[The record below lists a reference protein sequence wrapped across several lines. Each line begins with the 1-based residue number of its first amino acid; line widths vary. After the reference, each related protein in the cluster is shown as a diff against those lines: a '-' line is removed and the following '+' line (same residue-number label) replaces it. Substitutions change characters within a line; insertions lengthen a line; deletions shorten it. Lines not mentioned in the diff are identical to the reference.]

1 MMPAAFTHTE
11 GGWKYWVCERRTL
24 TGRRE
29 QKKVGEHHHLQRYFN
44 ALTLPSHLDAC
55 DQLRH
60 ALFRRHVHRGRHV
73 TLPPE
78 VTPQAADGVVGR
90 LFADVG
96 DHH

>member
-1 MMPAAFTHTE
+1 MSGQRTFRLTWMTLSNCSSSMLSRKSSCVMPAAFTHTE

-60 ALFRRHVHRGRHV
+60 ALF
-73 TLPPE
+73 
-78 VTPQAADGVVGR
+78 
-90 LFADVG
+90 
-96 DHH
+96 